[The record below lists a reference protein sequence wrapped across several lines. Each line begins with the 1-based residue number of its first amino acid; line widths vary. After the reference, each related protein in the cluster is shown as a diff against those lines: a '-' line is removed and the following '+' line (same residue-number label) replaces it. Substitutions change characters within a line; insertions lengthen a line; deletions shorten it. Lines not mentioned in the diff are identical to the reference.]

1 MGVRT
6 AGAQTGEIR
15 MEDWERAAREEIREL
30 AARYNQAGD
39 SGRFEEMLTLFAED
53 ARLDIEFAELPLV
66 RPKPPGSKPKAR
78 PGKSYRITSGH
89 QEIRLPRVQTRPG
102 ESYRGR
108 REIRALL
115 EKSARAEGAPQR
127 LRHFTAS
134 HQIDFESP
142 LCARGRAYFLVLTAQ
157 GLDHWGLY
165 RDEYRR
171 AAPNAPWRFTRRQV
185 RVEGRTPGGWAAR
198 RG

>member
-1 MGVRT
+1 
-6 AGAQTGEIR
+6 

-39 SGRFEEMLTLFAED
+39 SGRFEEMLALFAED
-53 ARLDIEFAELPLV
+53 GRLDIEAEPG
-66 RPKPPGSKPKAR
+66 PPPAQPGPPG
-78 PGKSYRITSGH
+78 PGP
-89 QEIRLPRVQTRPG
+89 QAPG
-102 ESYRGR
+102 GSYRGR
-108 REIRALL
+108 CEIRALL
-115 EKSARAEGAPQR
+115 EESARADGAPQR

-134 HQIDFESP
+134 HQIDFQNP
-142 LCARGRAYFLVLTAQ
+142 LCARGRAYFLVLTAR

-171 AAPNAPWRFTRRQV
+171 AAPNAPWRFARRQV

>member
-1 MGVRT
+1 VHPAAPAPRPSPVCYGI
-6 AGAQTGEIR
+6 AGSGSAGGEKGESV
-15 MEDWERAAREEIREL
+15 EDWQRAAREEIREL

-39 SGRFEEMLTLFAED
+39 SGRFAEMLALFAED
-53 ARLDIEFAELPLV
+53 ARLDIEAAG
-66 RPKPPGSKPKAR
+66 PPPAR
-78 PGKSYRITSGH
+78 PSG
-89 QEIRLPRVQTRPG
+89 
-102 ESYRGR
+102 SYRGR

-115 EKSARAEGAPQR
+115 EESAQADGAPQR

-142 LCARGRAYFLVLTAQ
+142 LRARGRAYFLVLTAQ

-171 AAPNAPWRFTRRQV
+171 TAPNAPWRFARRQV

>member
-1 MGVRT
+1 
-6 AGAQTGEIR
+6 

-39 SGRFEEMLTLFAED
+39 SGRFEAMLALFAED
-53 ARLDIEFAELPLV
+53 GRLDIEAG
-66 RPKPPGSKPKAR
+66 PGAQA
-78 PGKSYRITSGH
+78 PGG
-89 QEIRLPRVQTRPG
+89 
-102 ESYRGR
+102 SYRGR

-115 EKSARAEGAPQR
+115 EESARAEGAPQR

-134 HQIDFESP
+134 HQIDFEGP
-142 LCARGRAYFLVLTAQ
+142 LCARGRAYFLVLTAR

-171 AAPNAPWRFTRRQV
+171 AAPNAPWRFARRQV

>member
-1 MGVRT
+1 
-6 AGAQTGEIR
+6 
-15 MEDWERAAREEIREL
+15 MEDWERAAREEIQEL

-39 SGRFEEMLTLFAED
+39 SGRFEEMLALFAED
-53 ARLDIEFAELPLV
+53 GRLDIEAAPA
-66 RPKPPGSKPKAR
+66 PGPQA
-78 PGKSYRITSGH
+78 
-89 QEIRLPRVQTRPG
+89 RPG

-142 LCARGRAYFLVLTAQ
+142 LCARGRAYFLVLTAR

>member
-1 MGVRT
+1 
-6 AGAQTGEIR
+6 

-39 SGRFEEMLTLFAED
+39 SGRFAEMLALFAEG
-53 ARLDIEFAELPLV
+53 ARLDIEAAG
-66 RPKPPGSKPKAR
+66 PPPAR
-78 PGKSYRITSGH
+78 PGPGPQAPSG
-89 QEIRLPRVQTRPG
+89 
-102 ESYRGR
+102 SYRGR

-115 EKSARAEGAPQR
+115 EESARAEGAPQR

-171 AAPNAPWRFTRRQV
+171 AAPNAPWRFARRQV

>member
-1 MGVRT
+1 
-6 AGAQTGEIR
+6 

-39 SGRFEEMLTLFAED
+39 SGRFAEMLALFAED
-53 ARLDIEFAELPLV
+53 GRLDIEAEPG
-66 RPKPPGSKPKAR
+66 PPGSGPQP
-78 PGKSYRITSGH
+78 PGG
-89 QEIRLPRVQTRPG
+89 
-102 ESYRGR
+102 SYRGR

-115 EKSARAEGAPQR
+115 EESARADGAPQR

-142 LCARGRAYFLVLTAQ
+142 LCAQGRAYFLVLTAQ

-171 AAPNAPWRFTRRQV
+171 AAPNAPWRFARRQV

-198 RG
+198 RS

>member
-1 MGVRT
+1 V
-6 AGAQTGEIR
+6 
-15 MEDWERAAREEIREL
+15 EDWERAAREEIREL

-39 SGRFEEMLTLFAED
+39 SGRFAEMLALFAED
-53 ARLDIEFAELPLV
+53 ARLDIEAAG
-66 RPKPPGSKPKAR
+66 PPPAR
-78 PGKSYRITSGH
+78 PGG
-89 QEIRLPRVQTRPG
+89 
-102 ESYRGR
+102 SYRGR

-115 EKSARAEGAPQR
+115 EESAQAEGAPQR

-142 LCARGRAYFLVLTAQ
+142 LRARGRAYFLVLTAQ

-171 AAPNAPWRFTRRQV
+171 TAPNAPWRFARRQV